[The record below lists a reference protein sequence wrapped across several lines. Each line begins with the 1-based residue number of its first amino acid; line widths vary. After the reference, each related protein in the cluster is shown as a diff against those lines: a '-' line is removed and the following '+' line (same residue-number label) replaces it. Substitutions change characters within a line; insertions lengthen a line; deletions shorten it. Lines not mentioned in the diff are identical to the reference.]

1 MFTVTL
7 DDGKK
12 IMYTG
17 QEDGPRVDIGN
28 VFEPVWIHENHGRK
42 LGGVRKLTEE
52 EVSEDRFS
60 SQLANIAAL
69 HPSELQASQFAFASL
84 LASSSQP

>member
-1 MFTVTL
+1 
-7 DDGKK
+7 
-12 IMYTG
+12 MYTG
-17 QEDGPRVDIGN
+17 QEDGPRVDIGRCMKGGN

-69 HPSELQASQFAFASL
+69 HHSELQASQFAFASL